1 MRLRLCWD
9 NNNVVPFIYFVEVT
23 NIMATLKFGAKASPK
38 AGVVVEEKVKSQLWV
53 NVGYSIEVE
62 GEQVFVSIPM
72 GIPVDSIK
80 ELPTNTRNAEFN
92 MLNQARN
99 QLLADI
105 TSASEDLEA
114 GESHVLELEVQ
125 LRRVDKEVDPLPA
138 NGNNPFL
145 RNKP

>member
-1 MRLRLCWD
+1 
-9 NNNVVPFIYFVEVT
+9 
-23 NIMATLKFGAKASPK
+23 MATLKFGKNAPK
-38 AGVVVEEKVKSQLWV
+38 SAAATVVEEKVKSQLWV

-62 GEQVFVSIPM
+62 GESVFVSIPM

-105 TSASEDLEA
+105 TAASEDLES

-125 LRRVDKEVDPLPA
+125 LRRIDKEVDPIPA
-138 NGNNPFL
+138 GSSNPFL
-145 RNKP
+145 RKPA

>member
-1 MRLRLCWD
+1 
-9 NNNVVPFIYFVEVT
+9 
-23 NIMATLKFGAKASPK
+23 MATLKFGAKAPK
-38 AGVVVEEKVKSQLWV
+38 AAATVVEEKVKSQLWV

-105 TSASEDLEA
+105 VAASEDLES

-125 LRRVDKEVDPLPA
+125 LRRIDKEPDPLPT
-138 NGNNPFL
+138 GSSNPFL
-145 RNKP
+145 RPKP

>member
-1 MRLRLCWD
+1 
-9 NNNVVPFIYFVEVT
+9 
-23 NIMATLKFGAKASPK
+23 MATLKFGKNAPK
-38 AGVVVEEKVKSQLWV
+38 SAAATVVEEKVKSQLWI

-105 TSASEDLEA
+105 TAASEDLES

-125 LRRVDKEVDPLPA
+125 LRRIDKEADPLPA
-138 NGNNPFL
+138 TSNNPFI
-145 RNKP
+145 RPKA

>member
-1 MRLRLCWD
+1 
-9 NNNVVPFIYFVEVT
+9 
-23 NIMATLKFGAKASPK
+23 MATLKFGKNAPKASTTTI
-38 AGVVVEEKVKSQLWV
+38 VEEKVKSQLWV

-105 TSASEDLEA
+105 VAASEDLES

-125 LRRVDKEVDPLPA
+125 LRRIDKEPDPLPA
-138 NGNNPFL
+138 GSTNPFL
-145 RNKP
+145 RAAKP

>member
-1 MRLRLCWD
+1 
-9 NNNVVPFIYFVEVT
+9 
-23 NIMATLKFGAKASPK
+23 MATLKFGAKAPK
-38 AGVVVEEKVKSQLWV
+38 SSTATVVEDKVKSQLWV

-105 TSASEDLEA
+105 AAASEDLEA

-125 LRRVDKEVDPLPA
+125 LRRIDKEVDPLPA

>member
-1 MRLRLCWD
+1 
-9 NNNVVPFIYFVEVT
+9 
-23 NIMATLKFGAKASPK
+23 MATLKFGKNAPK
-38 AGVVVEEKVKSQLWV
+38 SAAATVVEEKVKSQLWV

-92 MLNQARN
+92 LLNQARN

-105 TSASEDLEA
+105 VAASEDLES

-125 LRRVDKEVDPLPA
+125 LRRIDKEVDPLPA
-138 NGNNPFL
+138 GSSNPFL
-145 RNKP
+145 RPKP

>member
-1 MRLRLCWD
+1 
-9 NNNVVPFIYFVEVT
+9 
-23 NIMATLKFGAKASPK
+23 MATLKFGKNAPKAST
-38 AGVVVEEKVKSQLWV
+38 ATIVEEKVKSQLWI

-62 GEQVFVSIPM
+62 GESVFVSIPM

-80 ELPTNTRNAEFN
+80 ELPTNTRNTEFN

-105 TSASEDLEA
+105 ASAAEDLEA

-125 LRRVDKEVDPLPA
+125 LRRIDKEADPLPTTS
-138 NGNNPFL
+138 NNPFI
-145 RNKP
+145 RPKA

>member
-1 MRLRLCWD
+1 
-9 NNNVVPFIYFVEVT
+9 
-23 NIMATLKFGAKASPK
+23 MATLKFGKNAPK
-38 AGVVVEEKVKSQLWV
+38 SAAATVVEEKVKSQLWV

-62 GEQVFVSIPM
+62 GESVFVSIPM

-105 TSASEDLEA
+105 TAASEDLES

-125 LRRVDKEVDPLPA
+125 LRRIDKEVDPLPA
-138 NGNNPFL
+138 GSSNPFL
-145 RNKP
+145 RKPA

>member
-1 MRLRLCWD
+1 
-9 NNNVVPFIYFVEVT
+9 
-23 NIMATLKFGAKASPK
+23 MATLKFGAKAPT
-38 AGVVVEEKVKSQLWV
+38 ANATIVEEKVKSQLWV
-53 NVGYSIEVE
+53 NVGYSIEVN
-62 GEQVFVSIPM
+62 GESVFVSIPM
-72 GIPVDSIK
+72 GIPVDSVK

-105 TSASEDLEA
+105 TAASEDLEA

-125 LRRVDKEVDPLPA
+125 LRRIDKEVDPLPA

-145 RNKP
+145 RSTKP

>member
-1 MRLRLCWD
+1 
-9 NNNVVPFIYFVEVT
+9 
-23 NIMATLKFGAKASPK
+23 MATLKFGAKATAAKS
-38 AGVVVEEKVKSQLWV
+38 AIVEEKVKSQLWV
-53 NVGYSIEVE
+53 NVGYSIEVN
-62 GEQVFVSIPM
+62 GESVFVSIPM

-105 TSASEDLEA
+105 VAASEDLES

-125 LRRVDKEVDPLPA
+125 LRRIDKEPDPLPA
-138 NGNNPFL
+138 GSTNPFL
-145 RNKP
+145 RAAKP

>member
-1 MRLRLCWD
+1 
-9 NNNVVPFIYFVEVT
+9 
-23 NIMATLKFGAKASPK
+23 MATLKFGAKAPK
-38 AGVVVEEKVKSQLWV
+38 ASTGAVVEEKVKSQLWV
-53 NVGYSIEVE
+53 NVGYSIEVN

-72 GIPVDSIK
+72 GIPVDSVK

-92 MLNQARN
+92 LLNQARN

-105 TSASEDLEA
+105 TAASEDLEG

-138 NGNNPFL
+138 GSDNPFL
-145 RNKP
+145 RKPV

>member
-1 MRLRLCWD
+1 
-9 NNNVVPFIYFVEVT
+9 
-23 NIMATLKFGAKASPK
+23 MATLKFGAKATAAK
-38 AGVVVEEKVKSQLWV
+38 GTIVEEKVKSQLWV

-80 ELPTNTRNAEFN
+80 ELPINTRNAEFN

-105 TSASEDLEA
+105 VAASEDLES

-125 LRRVDKEVDPLPA
+125 LRRIDKEPDPLPA
-138 NGNNPFL
+138 GSTNPFL
-145 RNKP
+145 RPKP

>member
-1 MRLRLCWD
+1 MG
-9 NNNVVPFIYFVEVT
+9 
-23 NIMATLKFGAKASPK
+23 TLKFGAKAK
-38 AGVVVEEKVKSQLWV
+38 AAKSATIVEEKVKSQLWV

-92 MLNQARN
+92 LLNQARN
-99 QLLADI
+99 QLLAEI
-105 TSASEDLEA
+105 TAGSEDLEA

-125 LRRVDKEVDPLPA
+125 LRRIDKEVDPLPT
-138 NGNNPFL
+138 GSSNPFL
-145 RNKP
+145 RKPV

>member
-1 MRLRLCWD
+1 
-9 NNNVVPFIYFVEVT
+9 
-23 NIMATLKFGAKASPK
+23 MATLKFGSKASK
-38 AGVVVEEKVKSQLWV
+38 ASTAAVVEDKPKSQLWV

-80 ELPTNTRNAEFN
+80 ELATNTRNAEFN

-105 TSASEDLEA
+105 TAAAEDLEA

-125 LRRVDKEVDPLPA
+125 LRRIDKEVDPLPA

-145 RNKP
+145 RTKP

>member
-1 MRLRLCWD
+1 MG
-9 NNNVVPFIYFVEVT
+9 
-23 NIMATLKFGAKASPK
+23 TLKFGKNAPKAST
-38 AGVVVEEKVKSQLWV
+38 VTVVEEKVKSQLWV

-92 MLNQARN
+92 LLNQARN

-105 TSASEDLEA
+105 TAGSEDLEA

-125 LRRVDKEVDPLPA
+125 LRRIDKEVDPLPA
-138 NGNNPFL
+138 GSSNPFL
-145 RNKP
+145 RKPA

>member
-1 MRLRLCWD
+1 
-9 NNNVVPFIYFVEVT
+9 
-23 NIMATLKFGAKASPK
+23 MATLKFGSKATKSST
-38 AGVVVEEKVKSQLWV
+38 ATVVEEKVKSQLWV

-105 TSASEDLEA
+105 AAASEDLES

-125 LRRVDKEVDPLPA
+125 LRRIDKEVDPLPA
-138 NGNNPFL
+138 GSSNPFL
-145 RNKP
+145 RKPA

>member
-1 MRLRLCWD
+1 
-9 NNNVVPFIYFVEVT
+9 
-23 NIMATLKFGAKASPK
+23 MATLKFGKNAPKAST
-38 AGVVVEEKVKSQLWV
+38 ATVVEEKVKSQLWV

-105 TSASEDLEA
+105 TSASEDLES

-125 LRRVDKEVDPLPA
+125 LRRIDKEVDPLPA
-138 NGNNPFL
+138 GSSNPFL
-145 RNKP
+145 RKPA